1 MFKKVKLYSRVFG
14 EGQPLLIIHGLFG
27 MSDNWQS
34 LAKMYADY
42 FEVHLIDQRN
52 HGRSPHADE
61 FSYQDLSN
69 DLCVYIRDN
78 GLENVTIIGHSLGG
92 KTAMQFAINYPELLS
107 KLIVVDISP
116 RFYPIHHDKI
126 IEGLKAL
133 DFSTLKSRSQADV
146 VLSEYIDE
154 SDVRQFLLKSMY
166 WREKGKLDFRFNL
179 DSISQNIAN
188 VGEALES
195 NATCSIPTLF
205 IKGGNSNYIGD
216 DDEDLIFK
224 HFLDADIESIADVGH
239 WLHAEKPQEFFE
251 MTVRFC
257 L

>member
-1 MFKKVKLYSRVFG
+1 MKLFSRVIG
-14 EGQPLLIIHGLFG
+14 DGQPLLIIHGLFG

-34 LAKMYADY
+34 LAKLYSDY

-61 FSYQDLSN
+61 FSYLHLSN
-69 DLCVYIRDN
+69 DLHQYIVDN
-78 GLENVTIIGHSLGG
+78 QLNDVIIIGHSLGG
-92 KTAMQFAINYPELLS
+92 KTAMQFAVSYTEFLS
-107 KLIVVDISP
+107 KLIIVDISP

-126 IEGLKAL
+126 IEGLKML
-133 DFSTLKSRSQADV
+133 DFSILKSRSEADA
-146 VLSEYIDE
+146 VLSEYIE
-154 SDVRQFLLKSMY
+154 EGDVRQFLLKSMY
-166 WREKGKLDFRFNL
+166 WKEKGQLEFRFNL
-179 DSISQNIAN
+179 KSISQNIAN
-188 VGEALES
+188 VGEALDNEA
-195 NATCSIPTLF
+195 NCSIPTLF
-205 IKGGNSNYIGD
+205 IKGENSNYIND

-224 HFLDADIESIADVGH
+224 HFTDVEIQTVDEAGH

>member
-1 MFKKVKLYSRVFG
+1 MKLYSRVLG

-34 LAKMYADY
+34 LAKRYADY

-61 FSYQDLSN
+61 FSYLHLSN
-69 DLCVYIRDN
+69 DLHQYIVDN
-78 GLENVTIIGHSLGG
+78 QLNDVIIIGHSLGG
-92 KTAMQFAINYPELLS
+92 KTAMQFAVSYPEFLS
-107 KLIVVDISP
+107 KLIIVDISP

-126 IEGLKAL
+126 IEGLKML
-133 DFSTLKSRSQADV
+133 DFSILKSRSQADA
-146 VLSEYIDE
+146 VLSEYIEDG
-154 SDVRQFLLKSMY
+154 DVRQFLLKSMY
-166 WREKGKLDFRFNL
+166 WKEKGQLDFRFNL
-179 DSISQNIAN
+179 KSISQNIAN
-188 VGEALES
+188 VGEALDNEA
-195 NATCSIPTLF
+195 NCSIPSLF
-205 IKGGNSNYIGD
+205 IKGGNSNYIND

-224 HFLDADIESIADVGH
+224 HFKDAEIQTVDEVGH

>member
-1 MFKKVKLYSRVFG
+1 MKLYSRVLG

-34 LAKMYADY
+34 LAKRYADY

-61 FSYQDLSN
+61 FSYLHLSN
-69 DLCVYIRDN
+69 DLHQYIIDN
-78 GLENVTIIGHSLGG
+78 QLNDVVIIGHSLGG
-92 KTAMQFAINYPELLS
+92 KTAMQFAVSYPELLS
-107 KLIVVDISP
+107 KLIIVDISP

-126 IEGLKAL
+126 IEGLKML
-133 DFSTLKSRSQADV
+133 DFSILKSRSQADV
-146 VLSEYIDE
+146 ILSEYIE
-154 SDVRQFLLKSMY
+154 ECDVRQFLLKSMY
-166 WREKGKLDFRFNL
+166 WKEKGQLDFRFNL
-179 DSISQNIAN
+179 KSISQNIAN
-188 VGEALES
+188 VGEALDNEA
-195 NATCSIPTLF
+195 NCSIPTLF
-205 IKGGNSNYIGD
+205 IKGGNSNYIND

-224 HFLDADIESIADVGH
+224 HFTGAEIQTVAEVGH

-251 MTVRFC
+251 MTIRFC

>member
-1 MFKKVKLYSRVFG
+1 
-14 EGQPLLIIHGLFG
+14 
-27 MSDNWQS
+27 
-34 LAKMYADY
+34 
-42 FEVHLIDQRN
+42 
-52 HGRSPHADE
+52 
-61 FSYQDLSN
+61 
-69 DLCVYIRDN
+69 
-78 GLENVTIIGHSLGG
+78 
-92 KTAMQFAINYPELLS
+92 MQFAINYPELLS